1 MTVIF
6 IQKSWLST
14 IGKGIADL
22 FFSQD
27 LSNDHI
33 SVVAESAEAAYPF
46 LEAKLLRK
54 KPGKSGEL
62 FLRAKIPIHLVSGTF
77 DIGEEEATREY
88 GFVPLE
94 KKKG

>member
-6 IQKSWLST
+6 IHKSWLST
-14 IGKGIADL
+14 IGKGVVDL
-22 FFSQD
+22 FFSFD

-46 LEAKLLRK
+46 LETKLLRK

-62 FLRAKIPIHLVSGTF
+62 FIRARIPIHLVSGTF
-77 DIGEEEATREY
+77 DISEEETTREY
-88 GFVPLE
+88 GFVPL
-94 KKKG
+94 KKKK